1 MTTHQVAANEI
12 AMIKVVA
19 PNMCL
24 KVVDRAIQV
33 LTCRNRL
40 YLYLYFYFYFY
51 FYFYLYPILCR
62 PMARRG
68 CTATC
73 RWLASMDGRGL
84 SG

>member
-1 MTTHQVAANEI
+1 MAANEI

-24 KVVDRAIQV
+24 RVVDRAIQV
-33 LTCRNRL
+33 LTCCGRL
-40 YLYLYFYFYFY
+40 YLYLY
-51 FYFYLYPILCR
+51 LCR
-62 PMARRG
+62 PTARQG

-73 RWLASMDGRGL
+73 RWPASMAGRGL